1 MAKKVKTRRKLVLLF
16 SAIIGL
22 IAVILA
28 IVGIVTRNWI
38 SVQGNTNELQN
49 NFGQLLDAN
58 GTFVVTAAAVLTTL
72 GIPEPLTKLIVI
84 GLANATLTQVE
95 GQLSNNLQSTTYS
108 LFDKKVSVARTEV
121 PELKLSQGLVIAGL
135 VCLFSGTLLATL
147 ILCIPVNLRYIGL
160 IAIVSLFF
168 LALGSI
174 LILLGYLLFTR
185 AITEDF
191 GHELGIK
198 VTLGNQAR
206 KYRSCEEYQRS
217 LQLYLHAYHLGI
229 KTQIDLPECI
239 SDLEEYA
246 ITMGDMIHHN
256 RAKKIQFDLFLK
268 VLQATENECIRN
280 RNLTSALDVKQ
291 KNQKF
296 LWSSNQVDDIEI
308 LEFV

>member
-58 GTFVVTAAAVLTTL
+58 GTFVVTAAAVLTAL

-198 VTLGNQAR
+198 VTLGYSFILVTISSIIGFLTAISFALSLIPYVHQAR
-206 KYRSCEEYQRS
+206 NMMIATKTSDTIGHAVSLRDQRR
-217 LQLYLHAYHLGI
+217 I
-229 KTQIDLPECI
+229 PVP
-239 SDLEEYA
+239 
-246 ITMGDMIHHN
+246 
-256 RAKKIQFDLFLK
+256 AK
-268 VLQATENECIRN
+268 VEVPVV
-280 RNLTSALDVKQ
+280 S
-291 KNQKF
+291 
-296 LWSSNQVDDIEI
+296 IES
-308 LEFV
+308 F